1 MAYNYGLFP
10 QPTGCAIVDLA
21 IDTSST
27 DMNKNPGPKSLKQQ
41 IFSVLILYCKVIASI
56 LFRYCCIE
64 KFGLIVIGN
73 RAIVIRGW

>member
-41 IFSVLILYCKVIASI
+41 IFSVCLFCTIKSLLVYYLGTVALKNLVLLLLVI
-56 LFRYCCIE
+56 E
-64 KFGLIVIGN
+64 Q
-73 RAIVIRGW
+73 